1 MSILSCS
8 SQTLV
13 LNDSM
18 WSLYVLQPLRI
29 MGLQPAELPTP
40 PVYVFSKSAFTDVL
54 TIADHPIACGSFRTT
69 RSAHASTSLPDPIE
83 PSNQS
88 LAGKLFLDLCQS
100 SGCCVKALSLRGP
113 APPASSSE
121 LNRLICGRDGN
132 RCRCA

>member
-1 MSILSCS
+1 MSILRCS

-88 LAGKLFLDLCQS
+88 LAGKTLPRLVSIIRVLCES
-100 SGCCVKALSLRGP
+100 SLTTRSGATGILQ
-113 APPASSSE
+113 
-121 LNRLICGRDGN
+121 
-132 RCRCA
+132 